1 MYTTNIMPAIARFVS
16 LWYNNRVICG
26 EKKTIEVVAAII
38 FDAAERVLATQCPP
52 HKHHGGWEFPG
63 GKIEPAESPQDAVV
77 REIHEELGIT
87 VSVGQLLHTVEWDY
101 PTFHLRMFCYACRMV
116 QGTLQLREHTAYRW
130 LTADTLRSVDWL
142 PADVEVLPFVFAE

>member
-1 MYTTNIMPAIARFVS
+1 M
-16 LWYNNRVICG
+16 
-26 EKKTIEVVAAII
+26 
-38 FDAAERVLATQCPP
+38 
-52 HKHHGGWEFPG
+52 
-63 GKIEPAESPQDAVV
+63 EPEETPQEALV
-77 REIHEELGIT
+77 REIREELEAEVT
-87 VSVGQLLHTVEWDY
+87 VGELLNTVEWDY